1 MKISD
6 ILLSNIKPLW
16 DEAADKNFVIQMA
29 EGTLDINSFKKY
41 MIQDYLYLFDYI
53 EILKDIKALSKNDD
67 ISAFLEATI
76 REVEEELKRV
86 HIPNMEKL
94 GIKVVDIQKSVQNE
108 VFKEYVSYMKSC
120 AEEYGMIAGLIS
132 LLQCSWCYAYIAKKV
147 CEKYS
152 KEIANSSYKDWFEAY
167 TCKAYIDANQTWIDV
182 ADRECMNID
191 KSGIDKMI
199 EIFKECAVYENKIW
213 DSLL

>member
-41 MIQDYLYLFDYI
+41 MIQD
-53 EILKDIKALSKNDD
+53 
-67 ISAFLEATI
+67 
-76 REVEEELKRV
+76 
-86 HIPNMEKL
+86 PNMEKL